1 MQDTVWDSALAK
13 LTCVFSIVSVSLHS
27 EEVEIPLEFSQGD
40 KAYTMILYVYYA
52 RLLTHARFKCSR
64 RSGALPASFRFLWGS
79 ERASLSFLT
88 PFSSV
93 RHVYATSYDSVCLE
107 L

>member
-1 MQDTVWDSALAK
+1 MSLRALVDFCMFDTLCILRTLAH
-13 LTCVFSIVSVSLHS
+13 TS
-27 EEVEIPLEFSQGD
+27 PLQVLPPQWSPPRIF
-40 KAYTMILYVYYA
+40 
-52 RLLTHARFKCSR
+52 RL
-64 RSGALPASFRFLWGS
+64 LWGS
-79 ERASLSFLT
+79 ERAPLSFLT